1 MKEIFTGYA
10 WRPMTPE
17 EIEITDATRVLPFK
31 SEEPDAGDIYEGMD
45 AVSETILNLN
55 GIQIV
60 PEGVLFTPQNWG
72 KSKRALQEPC
82 VYCNPA
88 FINPFIDDDGLY
100 LFIDKDRLMTGYSDE
115 CTFEKS
121 ESIKINYCPMCGG
134 KLEVEG

>member
-1 MKEIFTGYA
+1 MKMVSGTSCEQ
-10 WRPMTPE
+10 E
-17 EIEITDATRVLPFK
+17 LATIKL
-31 SEEPDAGDIYEGMD
+31 EG
-45 AVSETILNLN
+45 L
-55 GIQIV
+55 GID
-60 PEGVLFTPQNWG
+60 PKDWG

>member
-1 MKEIFTGYA
+1 MKQIYTGYK
-10 WRPMTPE
+10 WRKMTPE
-17 EIEITDATRVLPFK
+17 EIEIMDATRVLPFK
-31 SEEPDAGDIYEGMD
+31 SEEPD